1 MAALA
6 GILEDD
12 GNIVCGVDID
22 HEVFTEKELIK
33 RQIKYDTFSND
44 LKIPEDIDFFVIG
57 HDFMNHEIMKQIKAT
72 HKPYQEYHIFINS

>member
-1 MAALA
+1 MKYYLVGIKGSGMAALA

-44 LKIPEDIDFFVIG
+44 LKLSIV
-57 HDFMNHEIMKQIKAT
+57 K
-72 HKPYQEYHIFINS
+72 